1 MAEPQPVQPGPLY
14 TREPPAEQPSEDRH
28 DGQPEVLPVEIIP
41 VAGGEYMQQPPAEPI
56 RIQQPPVGNVQL
68 IRQPAAGE
76 VREIRQPPAGE
87 VQEVRQPAAGEVQ
100 HIRQPP
106 AGEIQQPEQPV
117 LSTFAAPPAQEQP
130 QQQVDSGQE
139 EEEEEE
145 ESSEE
150 ESSEED
156 DDEEEEDEEEPNADV
171 GEGPVRIQQGVVQT
185 TSTARQQFVTFTEP
199 TPQSPPPPLPSNGP
213 PQEDKPVSRIPV
225 ARTSPGTVVTTQT
238 VRTTSV
244 TMTAPGPVPKAVM
257 EEYIPD
263 IDDESDEEEPLPSGG
278 ATKPA
283 DAAPA
288 GSSSKETTL

>member
-1 MAEPQPVQPGPLY
+1 V
-14 TREPPAEQPSEDRH
+14 
-28 DGQPEVLPVEIIP
+28 
-41 VAGGEYMQQPPAEPI
+41 
-56 RIQQPPVGNVQL
+56 
-68 IRQPAAGE
+68 
-76 VREIRQPPAGE
+76 
-87 VQEVRQPAAGEVQ
+87 
-100 HIRQPP
+100 
-106 AGEIQQPEQPV
+106 
-117 LSTFAAPPAQEQP
+117 QP
-130 QQQVDSGQE
+130 QQQFAEQVEAGQDD

-156 DDEEEEDEEEPNADV
+156 DDEEEEEEEEEPNADV

-185 TSTARQQFVTFTEP
+185 TSTAKQQFVTFTEP

-225 ARTSPGTVVTTQT
+225 VQTSPGTVVTTQT
-238 VRTTSV
+238 VRTTTV

-257 EEYIPD
+257 EDIPD
-263 IDDESDEEEPLPSGG
+263 IDDESDDEEPLPSGG